1 MVRELGGVRLN
12 DDGVLSVREGVVAG
26 EEDVVAGTREGGA
39 LSSLFSEE
47 TEATMVVSGVRV
59 RVSVSEQGS
68 EKRKRE

>member
-1 MVRELGGVRLN
+1 MN
-12 DDGVLSVREGVVAG
+12 DDGVLSVRDGVVAG

-59 RVSVSEQGS
+59 RDKNEE